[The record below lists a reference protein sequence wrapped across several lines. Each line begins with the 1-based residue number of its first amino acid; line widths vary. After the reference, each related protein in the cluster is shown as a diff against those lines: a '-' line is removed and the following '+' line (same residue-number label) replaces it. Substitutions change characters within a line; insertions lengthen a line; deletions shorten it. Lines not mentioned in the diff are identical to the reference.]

1 MMTAIAILFYLSAGW
16 LVYVFIAYPL
26 LIALLAK
33 LRPRPLCTGTPGAP
47 LPSVTVVM
55 AAYNEERLI
64 GAKLQNYLE
73 FEYPRHLL
81 RFMIGSDDS
90 TDRTDQIIRE
100 FMAKDPTI
108 ELHRFSRRG
117 KAKIIFGLADQAS
130 SDLIVFT
137 DADGTFNSDAM
148 TIIARCFA
156 DPDVGGVVARM
167 ITIDETVNAGNVGEK
182 SYAGMEDRL
191 RANESLV
198 WTTVGPTGQCFAVRR
213 GSYVPPPN
221 YSMSDDAYLVL
232 NIALR
237 GKRVWF
243 EPSLLIREINRRT
256 LWSETGRRLRIGRQS
271 AVTLLAFPGT
281 RFPWRSW
288 VGFQMWSHK
297 LLRHLASIP
306 AVAIFLTSIP
316 LALAFGGIG
325 YYAVAGFSVLWFLAV
340 AVGLLLERLR
350 INIPAV
356 QYPTFFTLMLLGL
369 TAGWI
374 RTILFGGLT
383 TWTSPRLEDEQASK
397 GTA

>member
-1 MMTAIAILFYLSAGW
+1 MMTAITILFYLSVSW

-33 LRPRPLCTGTPGAP
+33 LRPRPLRSGAADCP
-47 LPSVTVVM
+47 LPSVTIVL

-73 FEYPRHLL
+73 LEYPRHLL
-81 RFMIGSDDS
+81 RFMIGSDNS
-90 TDRTDQIIRE
+90 TDRTDEIIRE

-117 KAKIIFGLADQAS
+117 KARIVFGLADQAS

-213 GSYVPPPN
+213 GSYVPPPK
-221 YSMSDDAYLVL
+221 LFHV
-232 NIALR
+232 
-237 GKRVWF
+237 
-243 EPSLLIREINRRT
+243 
-256 LWSETGRRLRIGRQS
+256 GRCVS
-271 AVTLLAFPGT
+271 
-281 RFPWRSW
+281 
-288 VGFQMWSHK
+288 
-297 LLRHLASIP
+297 
-306 AVAIFLTSIP
+306 
-316 LALAFGGIG
+316 
-325 YYAVAGFSVLWFLAV
+325 
-340 AVGLLLERLR
+340 
-350 INIPAV
+350 
-356 QYPTFFTLMLLGL
+356 
-369 TAGWI
+369 
-374 RTILFGGLT
+374 
-383 TWTSPRLEDEQASK
+383 SP
-397 GTA
+397 